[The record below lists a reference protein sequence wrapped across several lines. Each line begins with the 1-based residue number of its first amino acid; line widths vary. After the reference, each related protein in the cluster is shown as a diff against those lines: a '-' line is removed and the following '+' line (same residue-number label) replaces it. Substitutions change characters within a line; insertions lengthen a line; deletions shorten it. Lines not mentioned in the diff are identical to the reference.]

1 MYYKPNNWKFS
12 QQGAADASTFM
23 LRRKFDTITNNT
35 AVFRRVYGNQVAS
48 AMSYGIANSVYTYK
62 DKIGYPLP
70 KRPRIRPESTPT
82 CCTDTHI
89 AGGMRVNDVPV

>member
-1 MYYKPNNWKFS
+1 
-12 QQGAADASTFM
+12 M

-35 AVFRRVYGNQVAS
+35 AVFRRVYGNTVAS

-70 KRPRIRPESTPT
+70 KRPRVRPDSIAT

-89 AGGMRVNDVPV
+89 PGGMRVKDVPV